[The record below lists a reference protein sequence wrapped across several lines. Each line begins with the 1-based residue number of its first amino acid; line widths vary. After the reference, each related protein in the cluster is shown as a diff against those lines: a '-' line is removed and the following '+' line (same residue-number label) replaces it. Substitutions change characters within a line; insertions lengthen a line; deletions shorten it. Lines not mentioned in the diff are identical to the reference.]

1 MSEPSSPQQQ
11 SEHHEQSQ
19 SPHSEIGN
27 ESTQNNSPPII
38 TINQDQRETYS
49 RERRHDRNVSFRHR
63 RHQDLSPRFEDDRNI
78 IYLND
83 PNTRYYRSQNQ
94 LSDPSGFWFQR
105 SASARNIRLRSGVSH
120 NHLHQ
125 LNLHVDDRL
134 TNQIRRSFQDRS
146 NGLSQDTLI
155 ERQNLVLV
163 PMYGLLRPRRS
174 KNRSHRLS
182 ADLENPQRR
191 QVEQDV
197 SGFRNLN
204 NSLSS
209 PLNEE
214 TVDRPIIFT
223 NPTSRNPHQQPLST
237 NTAQTLSLRSP
248 NEDNSDRALQA
259 VRSQPR
265 IGSVQT
271 SRVTQAVQ
279 TRGLYQGQLR
289 RPQNDVAHQRH
300 MDANLGVNDPFAM
313 NITSSTNHLSG
324 MQQQYESGGPNRSSN
339 NNNSSNHHAQTN
351 ETLATYN
358 SPNSS
363 RDREIYV
370 LRNNQSSIQPP
381 QLSSIDNASMTT
393 SISDA
398 SSIEDLHVTE
408 IVANSHNESVIHRP
422 RLYEANNSD
431 TEKIVKRQEVKY
443 TEKRTD
449 ATDWRANLFGS
460 RQLWRQMLITERFAD
475 VWFIV
480 GGDDILGNNTSVSLH
495 SNDSSAPGGPKSQI
509 NCCTNKQLLNV
520 SSTRSTNCSN
530 SINKSRL
537 MYNNNDSNTSTT
549 TTTNNNN
556 SSTSNGNNNNNN
568 PPNTITI
575 TTRTITAN
583 NNTTNNNND
592 NNNNNNNNN
601 VYNTPLDILY
611 SRCTDSDQENTIDD
625 ATDLNSDGEQPSCH
639 SDHNTDNKSN
649 DYNSQNL
656 SHKLTSTNN
665 LLNKT
670 SNNNN
675 NNSNCIHS
683 MDPSKGSLNGT
694 NDTEPIIWRFAA
706 HRLILAAA
714 SPVFEAMFYGPMADC
729 DNKNSE
735 NRREYHIPDIH
746 PKAFQIMLSYIYSDE
761 LLVENDINLLFYL
774 LYATKKYI
782 LPRLTQICVEY
793 LKDLITAEN
802 VCMMLDRSI
811 FFDEV
816 DLTRRCWHII
826 DVLAPDVLISQGL
839 LTLNSNCVH
848 DLVSR
853 NTLNCQESEVF
864 AAVGRWAGAE
874 CNRLGIRDVVSNRV
888 QVAANILPLIR
899 FPTMTLSDFAENV
912 AYSGYLS
919 LEMVRDLFVY
929 ITTNKLNIQKKDNTL
944 SITRRS
950 NSLATKKNE
959 NSIEMT
965 ENEMK
970 LTNPSI
976 STSIQ
981 LTNNQSSLPFITN
994 SLPDSGPFP
1003 CEPRI
1008 GPKLWRCCRF
1018 KRIRK
1023 DLLSLNTSN
1032 NHRHTISFSVSA
1044 SIFIAGV
1051 GIYGSTQVGDIR
1063 TVHVE
1068 LKTGNGNTPLPS
1080 PAAIT
1085 PNLNQLSDRMY
1096 LSQAS
1101 RSTSDLTNLNVST
1114 RLFHNN
1120 SNTTTTNNNNNNR
1133 GGNLNI
1139 WDITGLSRLDE
1150 GDSLNHFNKKYSTKC
1165 LASKQISLRSD
1176 GTNRVYDIRFRCPV
1190 KLVKNR
1196 RYYLS
1201 LSTSNSDHHNPA
1213 SMSTSSTAINS
1224 STSYIG
1230 FYGGTEIMIHC
1241 PSEETLN
1248 KRNNNETITNINK
1261 KSSSSLSTT
1270 TPPTLSSSNI
1280 RKKRLETNKFNENTY
1295 LLGNNEMVIFNFH
1308 DSWDGLEN
1316 GSVDRGLIPDLLF
1329 YTCF

>member
-449 ATDWRANLFGS
+449 ATDWR
-460 RQLWRQMLITERFAD
+460 
-475 VWFIV
+475 
-480 GGDDILGNNTSVSLH
+480 VS
-495 SNDSSAPGGPKSQI
+495 
-509 NCCTNKQLLNV
+509 
-520 SSTRSTNCSN
+520 
-530 SINKSRL
+530 
-537 MYNNNDSNTSTT
+537 
-549 TTTNNNN
+549 
-556 SSTSNGNNNNNN
+556 
-568 PPNTITI
+568 ITI
-575 TTRTITAN
+575 
-583 NNTTNNNND
+583 
-592 NNNNNNNNN
+592 
-601 VYNTPLDILY
+601 L
-611 SRCTDSDQENTIDD
+611 
-625 ATDLNSDGEQPSCH
+625 
-639 SDHNTDNKSN
+639 
-649 DYNSQNL
+649 
-656 SHKLTSTNN
+656 
-665 LLNKT
+665 
-670 SNNNN
+670 
-675 NNSNCIHS
+675 
-683 MDPSKGSLNGT
+683 
-694 NDTEPIIWRFAA
+694 
-706 HRLILAAA
+706 
-714 SPVFEAMFYGPMADC
+714 
-729 DNKNSE
+729 
-735 NRREYHIPDIH
+735 
-746 PKAFQIMLSYIYSDE
+746 
-761 LLVENDINLLFYL
+761 
-774 LYATKKYI
+774 KY
-782 LPRLTQICVEY
+782 
-793 LKDLITAEN
+793 
-802 VCMMLDRSI
+802 
-811 FFDEV
+811 
-816 DLTRRCWHII
+816 
-826 DVLAPDVLISQGL
+826 
-839 LTLNSNCVH
+839 
-848 DLVSR
+848 
-853 NTLNCQESEVF
+853 
-864 AAVGRWAGAE
+864 
-874 CNRLGIRDVVSNRV
+874 
-888 QVAANILPLIR
+888 
-899 FPTMTLSDFAENV
+899 
-912 AYSGYLS
+912 
-919 LEMVRDLFVY
+919 EM
-929 ITTNKLNIQKKDNTL
+929 
-944 SITRRS
+944 
-950 NSLATKKNE
+950 
-959 NSIEMT
+959 
-965 ENEMK
+965 
-970 LTNPSI
+970 
-976 STSIQ
+976 
-981 LTNNQSSLPFITN
+981 
-994 SLPDSGPFP
+994 
-1003 CEPRI
+1003 
-1008 GPKLWRCCRF
+1008 
-1018 KRIRK
+1018 
-1023 DLLSLNTSN
+1023 
-1032 NHRHTISFSVSA
+1032 
-1044 SIFIAGV
+1044 
-1051 GIYGSTQVGDIR
+1051 
-1063 TVHVE
+1063 
-1068 LKTGNGNTPLPS
+1068 
-1080 PAAIT
+1080 
-1085 PNLNQLSDRMY
+1085 
-1096 LSQAS
+1096 
-1101 RSTSDLTNLNVST
+1101 
-1114 RLFHNN
+1114 
-1120 SNTTTTNNNNNNR
+1120 
-1133 GGNLNI
+1133 
-1139 WDITGLSRLDE
+1139 
-1150 GDSLNHFNKKYSTKC
+1150 
-1165 LASKQISLRSD
+1165 
-1176 GTNRVYDIRFRCPV
+1176 
-1190 KLVKNR
+1190 
-1196 RYYLS
+1196 
-1201 LSTSNSDHHNPA
+1201 
-1213 SMSTSSTAINS
+1213 
-1224 STSYIG
+1224 
-1230 FYGGTEIMIHC
+1230 
-1241 PSEETLN
+1241 
-1248 KRNNNETITNINK
+1248 
-1261 KSSSSLSTT
+1261 
-1270 TPPTLSSSNI
+1270 
-1280 RKKRLETNKFNENTY
+1280 RKKEMGTY
-1295 LLGNNEMVIFNFH
+1295 QIVIK
-1308 DSWDGLEN
+1308 
-1316 GSVDRGLIPDLLF
+1316 
-1329 YTCF
+1329 